1 MILTILIYVYASSQ
15 DGENKLFEVRQ
26 TESVP
31 HRTFGG
37 EFNFKEGSVVVG
49 TTVAP
54 PATGEH
60 S

>member
-1 MILTILIYVYASSQ
+1 MYASSQ
-15 DGENKLFEVRQ
+15 DGESKLFTVRQ
-26 TESVP
+26 AESVP

>member
-1 MILTILIYVYASSQ
+1 VYASSQ